1 MCAWV
6 WEKKELKR
14 SQPEKT
20 GRRRLL
26 LRRSTILAEREG
38 AQHKGMSNY
47 KCGFVYA
54 CRFVISTVGALLLFT
69 VTAAARVES
78 RVNLPQ
84 AAAEVRLN
92 AEAKLELDSM
102 LEGWTGDATQAIA
115 PGAWRLLLASLPAEL
130 RNGCRAMLSDFE
142 TMVKVD
148 RDLSVRILYAERVNG
163 ERTAILA
170 FRCTVHIPEVTA
182 YDERPAV
189 LVSDKEGAVLRLV
202 SLAEDCNNCSDLYHV
217 GYSQKFAAAAGYL
230 AELNVEHSTDNP
242 CCDGGDSHGG
252 SDLLLVAVP
261 EGAKLLAFE
270 KDTDDYNHDDEA
282 GDAQTACR
290 SEISYERDR
299 QGRLQAIDARTSCT
313 ENGKSKPPI
322 KATRFEWNVREKRFL
337 QRKGD
342 EKSD

>member
-115 PGAWRLLLASLPAEL
+115 PGAWRLLLAS
-130 RNGCRAMLSDFE
+130 
-142 TMVKVD
+142 
-148 RDLSVRILYAERVNG
+148 
-163 ERTAILA
+163 
-170 FRCTVHIPEVTA
+170 
-182 YDERPAV
+182 
-189 LVSDKEGAVLRLV
+189 
-202 SLAEDCNNCSDLYHV
+202 
-217 GYSQKFAAAAGYL
+217 
-230 AELNVEHSTDNP
+230 
-242 CCDGGDSHGG
+242 
-252 SDLLLVAVP
+252 
-261 EGAKLLAFE
+261 
-270 KDTDDYNHDDEA
+270 
-282 GDAQTACR
+282 
-290 SEISYERDR
+290 
-299 QGRLQAIDARTSCT
+299 
-313 ENGKSKPPI
+313 
-322 KATRFEWNVREKRFL
+322 
-337 QRKGD
+337 
-342 EKSD
+342 